1 MTGLHRTDLTT
12 SQKIQCAA
20 QALAQQGEHGS
31 KTRLSRAY
39 EISRP
44 TVYAAGETAEAVL
57 RWHFEGRL
65 VEGGAVDVR
74 VDDAQLCR
82 ALVGLRAMA
91 PNSIR
96 AIRLAAGAVP
106 GGEGVVRVL
115 SAGLSHRVF
124 PDLCCDGWT

>member
-82 ALVGLRAMA
+82 AIAQFVEPLKTCCRCK
-91 PNSIR
+91 
-96 AIRLAAGAVP
+96 
-106 GGEGVVRVL
+106 GVVREGATAV
-115 SAGLSHRVF
+115 G
-124 PDLCCDGWT
+124 GG